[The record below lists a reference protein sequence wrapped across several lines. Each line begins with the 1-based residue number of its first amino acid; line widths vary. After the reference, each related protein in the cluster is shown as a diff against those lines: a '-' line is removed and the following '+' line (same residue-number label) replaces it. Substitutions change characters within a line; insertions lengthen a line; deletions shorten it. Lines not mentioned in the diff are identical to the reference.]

1 MSQETALAVQRI
13 CRTCNAAKAMSEFY
27 KDARYPKGDIHCAAC
42 RREKVRIWRT
52 SNKARAAEIH
62 KRSYLRNPEAARK
75 RANEWYKKN
84 HARQK
89 AYMADRRKTHAEQ
102 IAGSKLK
109 SAFGITLTDY
119 NAMLEKQNHQ
129 CAICG
134 KSPEQNKKRLA
145 VDHCHTTNKIRGL
158 LCSTCNKAIGLF
170 SDNIPQLQSAI
181 QYLSQY
187 E

>member
-1 MSQETALAVQRI
+1 MSQETTLAVQRI

-52 SNKARAAEIH
+52 SNKARAAEIQ
-62 KRSYLRNPEAARK
+62 KRSRQRNPEAARK
-75 RANEWYKKN
+75 RASEWHKNN
-84 HARQK
+84 HARHL

-102 IAGSKLK
+102 IAASKRK
-109 SAFGITLTDY
+109 SAFGITLADY

-134 KSPEQNKKRLA
+134 KSPEQNQKRLA